1 MTLVNI
7 LLKRVGSKIPVIVR
21 DAYVIHLELF
31 DNILW
36 VHTDMHCWNK
46 KSKSQYMEDLETI
59 HKSVALPVRGFCT
72 EDNKKLAK
80 FGKVTGWKI
89 EKQIVLETGKLAH
102 IYYWS
107 K

>member
-1 MTLVNI
+1 VLS
-7 LLKRVGSKIPVIVR
+7 KRVCSKRPVIIR
-21 DAYVIHLELF
+21 DNYTIYLELF

-36 VHTDMHCWNK
+36 VHTDMINWNK
-46 KSKSQYMEDLETI
+46 ETKSQYMEDLKAI
-59 HKSVALPVRGFCT
+59 HKSVLLPVRGFCKEANT
-72 EDNKKLAK
+72 KLAK

-89 EKQIVLETGKLAH
+89 EKQIVLRTGDIAH